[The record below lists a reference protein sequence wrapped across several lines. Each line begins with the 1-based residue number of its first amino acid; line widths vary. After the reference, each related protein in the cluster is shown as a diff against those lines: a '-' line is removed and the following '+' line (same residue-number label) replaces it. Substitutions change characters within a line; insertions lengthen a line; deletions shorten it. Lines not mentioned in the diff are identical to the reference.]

1 MVIEPARVRF
11 ALAFLFWLLLCP
23 SAGAIQEKKTA
34 ALFRFQ
40 NLVDRALKLSE
51 KSYEPPSVVPDF
63 LLNITYDA
71 WRDIR
76 YDPQRALWKKEDL
89 PFTVQFFHP
98 GFYYNYPVKIHA
110 IESGR
115 VTDVAFSPDLFTY
128 GRNDFKDRIPGDLG
142 FAGLRLHYPIK
153 TKDYRDEVAVFLG
166 ASYLRA
172 VGRDH
177 QYGASARGLALDTAA
192 NSGEEFPVFREF
204 WIEKPSPKDTEITL
218 YALLDSPSLTGAYR
232 YVIQPG
238 ETTAIRVFSTLFLRR
253 GVNKL
258 GVAPLTT
265 MFFYGETVSRRPVD
279 DFRPEIHD
287 SDGLLIAFRS
297 GEWLWRPISN
307 PRTLRL
313 FSFETPN
320 PIGFGLMQRDRSF
333 HNYEDLEARY
343 ETRPSVWIVPSGMWG
358 KGRIELIEIPTEGE
372 LNDNIN
378 AFWVPEELPDPGKPV
393 TYGYTM
399 LWHSSDASRP
409 PGGRV
414 MATRIGAGKQ
424 DGSKRFVIDFAGG
437 QLEALPPDT
446 PLTADIHVD
455 ERVKLVEQ
463 QLYKNRVTGGW
474 RLVFEVQTPEPGSLE
489 FVLPDRARPYEL
501 RAFLRNAEDVLTE
514 TWSYALES

>member
-1 MVIEPARVRF
+1 MVTGPVRAQF
-11 ALAFLFWLLLCP
+11 VFAFLLCAFLCP
-23 SAGAIQEKKTA
+23 SAGATQEKKKEPP
-34 ALFRFQ
+34 FRYQ
-40 NLVDRALKLSE
+40 NLVDRASKLSE
-51 KSYEPPSVVPDF
+51 ESYEPPRNVPDF

-76 YDPQRALWKKEDL
+76 FDPPQALWKKENL

-98 GFYYNYPVKIHA
+98 GFYYNYPVKIHT

-115 VTDVAFSPDLFTY
+115 VTEVPFSPDLFTY
-128 GRNDFKDRIPGDLG
+128 GRNDFKDRIPADLG
-142 FAGLRLHYPIK
+142 FAGFRLHYPIK
-153 TKDYRDEVAVFLG
+153 TRDYLDEVAVFLG
-166 ASYLRA
+166 ATYLRA

-177 QYGASARGLALDTAA
+177 HYGASARGLALDTAA
-192 NSGEEFPVFREF
+192 SSGEEFPIFREF
-204 WIEKPSPKDTEITL
+204 WIEKPTPKDTEITL
-218 YALLDSPSLTGAYR
+218 YGLLDSPSIAGAYR

-238 ETTAIRVFSTLFLRR
+238 ETTVIRVFSTLFLRR

-258 GVAPLTT
+258 GVAPLTS
-265 MFFYGETVSRRPVD
+265 MFFYGETPSRRPVD
-279 DFRPEIHD
+279 DFRPEVHD

-307 PRTLRL
+307 PKTLHV
-313 FSFETPN
+313 FSFEAPS
-320 PIGFGLMQRDRSF
+320 PLGFGLMQRDRSF

-343 ETRPSVWIVPSGMWG
+343 ETRPSVWIVPSGLWG
-358 KGRIELIEIPTEGE
+358 EGRIELIEIPTESE

-378 AFWVPEELPDPGKPV
+378 AFWVPEDPPGPGKPV

-409 PGGRV
+409 PDGRV
-414 MATRIGAGKQ
+414 TATRIAAGKQ
-424 DGSKRFVIDFAGG
+424 EGSKRFVIDFAAGR
-437 QLEALPPDT
+437 LEALPADT

-455 ERVKLVEQ
+455 ERLKLAEQ

-474 RLVFEVQTPEPGSLE
+474 RLVFEVQIPEPGSLE

-501 RAFLRNAEDVLTE
+501 RAFLRNAQDVLTE
-514 TWSYALES
+514 TWSYALEP